1 MQQLTILDHTGH
13 TPVKFDEETKAHARE
28 LFDNF
33 MRTGHTAIRMDAPG
47 KGTQIKSF
55 DEIGEA
61 EETILRPQLI
71 GG

>member
-1 MQQLTILDHTGH
+1 MQQLTILDYTGH
-13 TPVKFDEETKAHARE
+13 TPKPITDETRAETKA
-28 LFDNF
+28 LFEKLLGQ
-33 MRTGHTAIRMDAPG
+33 GHTAYRMDVPG

-55 DEIGEA
+55 EEIGTA